1 MASKVWCVRSCVQDR
16 DIDGVR
22 TPGLHQFVLR
32 GRFGA
37 RWALEQK
44 KKKSALLMNLSRQ
57 SLNSSVG
64 LPDL

>member
-1 MASKVWCVRSCVQDR
+1 MRSCVQDR
-16 DIDGVR
+16 DIAGVR

-44 KKKSALLMNLSRQ
+44 KKKSALLMNSLSRQ
-57 SLNSSVG
+57 SLNSNVG

>member
-16 DIDGVR
+16 DIAGVR
-22 TPGLHQFVLR
+22 TLGLHQFVLR

-44 KKKSALLMNLSRQ
+44 KKKKCPADELLIKTVPKFKCRS
-57 SLNSSVG
+57 
-64 LPDL
+64 P

>member
-1 MASKVWCVRSCVQDR
+1 MRSCVQDR
-16 DIDGVR
+16 DIAGVR

-44 KKKSALLMNLSRQ
+44 KKKCPADELLIKTVSKFKCR
-57 SLNSSVG
+57 S
-64 LPDL
+64 P

>member
-1 MASKVWCVRSCVQDR
+1 MRSCVQDR
-16 DIDGVR
+16 DIAGVR

-44 KKKSALLMNLSRQ
+44 KKCPADELLIKTVSKFKCR
-57 SLNSSVG
+57 S
-64 LPDL
+64 P